1 MKGENILLRLA
12 RYLKHYRLQV
22 TIGPVFK
29 LLEAIFELIVP
40 LIMANIIDIGVK
52 NRDTGYIGQQGV
64 LLVILGITGLLSAL
78 ICQYSASFASQ
89 GVGTILRRDL
99 FHHINTLSHKEI
111 DKIGTPS
118 LITRMTS
125 DINQIQLAVAM
136 LIRLVIRAPFLVVG
150 AIIMASTVSIKLS
163 VIFFG
168 AAVLIGLTLY
178 LIMSK
183 SVPFFKVIQKRLDR
197 ISLLSRENLRGNR
210 VIRAFARQEEDEK
223 RFSHAAEE
231 LTNASISAGRI
242 SVLLSPLTCIITN
255 VAIALII
262 WFGGINVNIGGLSQ
276 GDIIA
281 LVNYMTQIM
290 LAMVVVAD
298 LVVIFT
304 RASASAA
311 RINEIFDTQT
321 TVKDDKKE
329 EKPKAENDYAIEF
342 RNVSFSYGEG
352 EALKD
357 ITFSLKK
364 GETMGIIGG
373 TGSGKSTLAN
383 LIPRFYDASEGE
395 VLVKGVDVKKY
406 GLEELRNM
414 IGVVAQK
421 TVLFKGTLRSNMQWG
436 KENASDEDI
445 EKALK
450 IAQSWD
456 FVSKLPGKLDFDV
469 SQGGK
474 NFSGGQRQRLTIAR
488 ALVKHP
494 DILILDDSFSAL
506 DFATDANLRKEL
518 REKTSDTTVVI
529 VSQRA
534 STIRNADKIIVLDE
548 GKCAGIGTHK
558 ELFDSCPE
566 YREICLSQ
574 LSEEEAV

>member
-1 MKGENILLRLA
+1 MLKLA
-12 RYLKHYRLQV
+12 RYLKYYKLQV

-52 NRDTGYIGQQGV
+52 NGDTNYIAKQGV
-64 LLVILGITGLLSAL
+64 LLVILGVTGLLSAL

-111 DKIGTPS
+111 DIIGTPS

-150 AIIMASTVSIKLS
+150 AMIMASTVSLKLS

-178 LIMSK
+178 IIMSK
-183 SVPFFKVIQKRLDR
+183 SVPFFKTIQKRLDR
-197 ISLLSRENLRGNR
+197 ISLISRENLRGNR
-210 VIRAFARQEEDEK
+210 VIRAFARQDEEEEK
-223 RFSHAAEE
+223 FSKAAQE
-231 LTNASISAGRI
+231 LTDASISAGRI

-255 VAIALII
+255 IAIALII
-262 WFGGINVNIGGLSQ
+262 WFGGMNVNIGELSQ

-304 RASASAA
+304 RASASAQ
-311 RINEIFDTQT
+311 RINEIFETKT
-321 TVKDDKKE
+321 SVTE
-329 EKPKAENDYAIEF
+329 EKAEKNPTAENDNAIEF

-352 EALKD
+352 EALKNV
-357 ITFSLKK
+357 TFSIKK
-364 GETMGIIGG
+364 GETLGIIGG
-373 TGSGKSTLAN
+373 TGSGKSTFVN
-383 LIPRFYDASEGE
+383 LIPRFYDATKGQ
-395 VLVKGVDVKKY
+395 VLVNGVDVKKY
-406 GLEELRNM
+406 EIETLREK

-421 TVLFKGTLRSNMQWG
+421 TVLFKGSLRKNMQWG
-436 KENASDEDI
+436 KEKAIDQEI
-445 EKALK
+445 IKALK

-456 FVSKLPGKLDFDV
+456 FVEKLPGKLDFDV
-469 SQGGK
+469 AQGGK

-488 ALVKHP
+488 ALVKQP

-518 REKTSDTTVVI
+518 KEQTRDMTVVI

-534 STIRNADKIIVLDE
+534 STIRNADKIVVLDE
-548 GKCAGIGTHK
+548 GECVGIGTHQ
-558 ELFDSCPE
+558 ELYKNCSE

-574 LSEEEAV
+574 LSAEEAV

>member
-1 MKGENILLRLA
+1 MLKLA
-12 RYLKHYRLQV
+12 RYLKYYKLQV

-52 NRDTGYIGQQGV
+52 NGDTNYIAKQGV
-64 LLVILGITGLLSAL
+64 LLVILGVTGLLSAL

-150 AIIMASTVSIKLS
+150 AMIMASTVSLKLS

-178 LIMSK
+178 IIMSK
-183 SVPFFKVIQKRLDR
+183 SVPFFKTIQKRLDR
-197 ISLLSRENLRGNR
+197 ISLISRENLRGNR
-210 VIRAFARQEEDEK
+210 VIRAFARQDEEEEK
-223 RFSHAAEE
+223 FSKAAQE
-231 LTNASISAGRI
+231 LTDASISAGRI

-255 VAIALII
+255 IAIALII
-262 WFGGINVNIGGLSQ
+262 WFGGMNVNIGELSQ

-304 RASASAA
+304 RASASAQ
-311 RINEIFDTQT
+311 RINEIFETKT
-321 TVKDDKKE
+321 SVTE
-329 EKPKAENDYAIEF
+329 EKAEKNPTAENDNAIEF

-352 EALKD
+352 EALKNV
-357 ITFSLKK
+357 TFSIKK
-364 GETMGIIGG
+364 GETLGIIGG
-373 TGSGKSTLAN
+373 TGSGKSTFVN
-383 LIPRFYDASEGE
+383 LIPRFYDATKGQ
-395 VLVKGVDVKKY
+395 VLVNGVDVKKY
-406 GLEELRNM
+406 EIETLREK

-421 TVLFKGTLRSNMQWG
+421 TVLFKGSLRKNMQWG
-436 KENASDEDI
+436 KEKAIDEEI
-445 EKALK
+445 IKALK

-456 FVSKLPGKLDFDV
+456 FVEKLPGKLDFDV
-469 SQGGK
+469 AQGGK

-488 ALVKHP
+488 ALVKQP

-518 REKTSDTTVVI
+518 KEQTRGMTVVI

-534 STIRNADKIIVLDE
+534 STIRNADKIVVLDE
-548 GKCAGIGTHK
+548 GECVGIGTHQ
-558 ELFDSCPE
+558 ELYKNCSE

-574 LSEEEAV
+574 LSAEEAV

>member
-1 MKGENILLRLA
+1 MLKLA
-12 RYLKHYRLQV
+12 RYLKYYKLQV

-29 LLEAIFELIVP
+29 LLEAVFELIVP

-52 NRDTGYIGQQGV
+52 NGDTNYIAKQGV
-64 LLVILGITGLLSAL
+64 LLVILGVTGLLSAL

-111 DKIGTPS
+111 DIIGTPS

-150 AIIMASTVSIKLS
+150 AMIMASTVSLKLS

-178 LIMSK
+178 IIMSK
-183 SVPFFKVIQKRLDR
+183 SVPFFKTIQKRLDR
-197 ISLLSRENLRGNR
+197 ISLISRENLRGNR
-210 VIRAFARQEEDEK
+210 VIRAFARQDEEEEK
-223 RFSHAAEE
+223 FSKAAQE
-231 LTNASISAGRI
+231 LTDASISAGRI

-255 VAIALII
+255 IAIALII
-262 WFGGINVNIGGLSQ
+262 WFGGMNVNIGELSQ

-311 RINEIFDTQT
+311 RINEIFETKT
-321 TVKDDKKE
+321 SVTE
-329 EKPKAENDYAIEF
+329 EKAEKNPAAENDNAIEF

-352 EALKD
+352 EALKNV
-357 ITFSLKK
+357 TFSIKK
-364 GETMGIIGG
+364 GETLGIIGG
-373 TGSGKSTLAN
+373 TGSGKSTFVN
-383 LIPRFYDASEGE
+383 LIPRFYDATKGQ
-395 VLVKGVDVKKY
+395 VLVNGVDVKKY
-406 GLEELRNM
+406 EIETLREK

-421 TVLFKGTLRSNMQWG
+421 TVLFKGSLRKNMQWG
-436 KENASDEDI
+436 KEKAIDEEI
-445 EKALK
+445 IKALK

-456 FVSKLPGKLDFDV
+456 FVEKLPGKLDFDV
-469 SQGGK
+469 AQGGK

-488 ALVKHP
+488 ALVKQP

-518 REKTSDTTVVI
+518 KEQTSGMTVVI

-534 STIRNADKIIVLDE
+534 STIRNADKIVVLDE
-548 GKCAGIGTHK
+548 GECVGIGTHQ
-558 ELFDSCPE
+558 ELYKNCSE

-574 LSEEEAV
+574 LSAEEAV

>member
-1 MKGENILLRLA
+1 MLKLA
-12 RYLKHYRLQV
+12 RYLKYYKLQV

-52 NRDTGYIGQQGV
+52 NGDTNYIAKQGV
-64 LLVILGITGLLSAL
+64 LLVILGVTGLLSAL

-111 DKIGTPS
+111 DIIGTPS

-150 AIIMASTVSIKLS
+150 AMIMASTVSLKLS

-178 LIMSK
+178 IIMSK
-183 SVPFFKVIQKRLDR
+183 SVPFFKTIQKRLDR
-197 ISLLSRENLRGNR
+197 ISLISRENLRGNR
-210 VIRAFARQEEDEK
+210 VIRAFARQDEEEEK
-223 RFSHAAEE
+223 FSKAAQE
-231 LTNASISAGRI
+231 LTDASISAGRI

-255 VAIALII
+255 IAIALII
-262 WFGGINVNIGGLSQ
+262 WFGGMNVNIGELSQ

-304 RASASAA
+304 RASASAQ
-311 RINEIFDTQT
+311 RINEIFETKT
-321 TVKDDKKE
+321 SVTE
-329 EKPKAENDYAIEF
+329 EKAEKNPTAENDNAIEF

-352 EALKD
+352 EALKNV
-357 ITFSLKK
+357 TFSIKK
-364 GETMGIIGG
+364 GETLGIIGG
-373 TGSGKSTLAN
+373 TGSGKSTFVN
-383 LIPRFYDASEGE
+383 LIPRFYDATKGQ
-395 VLVKGVDVKKY
+395 VLVNGVDVKKY
-406 GLEELRNM
+406 EIETLREK

-421 TVLFKGTLRSNMQWG
+421 TVLFKGSLRKNMQWG
-436 KENASDEDI
+436 KEKAIDQEI
-445 EKALK
+445 IKALK

-456 FVSKLPGKLDFDV
+456 FVEKLPGKLDFDV
-469 SQGGK
+469 AQGGK

-488 ALVKHP
+488 ALVKQP

-518 REKTSDTTVVI
+518 KEQTRGMTVVI

-534 STIRNADKIIVLDE
+534 STIRNADKIVVLDE
-548 GKCAGIGTHK
+548 GECVGIGTHQ
-558 ELFDSCPE
+558 ELYKNCSE

-574 LSEEEAV
+574 LSAEEAV

>member
-1 MKGENILLRLA
+1 M
-12 RYLKHYRLQV
+12 
-22 TIGPVFK
+22 FK
-29 LLEAIFELIVP
+29 LLEAVFELIVP

-52 NRDTGYIGQQGV
+52 NGDTNYIAKQGV
-64 LLVILGITGLLSAL
+64 LLVILGVTGLLSAL

-150 AIIMASTVSIKLS
+150 AMIMASTVSLKLS

-178 LIMSK
+178 IIMSK
-183 SVPFFKVIQKRLDR
+183 SVPFFKTIQKRLDR
-197 ISLLSRENLRGNR
+197 ISLISRENLRGNR
-210 VIRAFARQEEDEK
+210 VIRAFARQDEEEEK
-223 RFSHAAEE
+223 FSKAAQE
-231 LTNASISAGRI
+231 LTDASISAGRI

-255 VAIALII
+255 IAIALII
-262 WFGGINVNIGGLSQ
+262 WFGGMNVNIGELSQ

-304 RASASAA
+304 RASASAQ
-311 RINEIFDTQT
+311 RINEIFETKT
-321 TVKDDKKE
+321 SVTE
-329 EKPKAENDYAIEF
+329 EKAEKNPTAENDNAIEF

-352 EALKD
+352 EALKNV
-357 ITFSLKK
+357 TFSIKK
-364 GETMGIIGG
+364 GETLGIIGG
-373 TGSGKSTLAN
+373 TGSGKSTFVN
-383 LIPRFYDASEGE
+383 LIPRFYDTTKGQ
-395 VLVKGVDVKKY
+395 VLVNGVDVKKY
-406 GLEELRNM
+406 EIETLREK

-421 TVLFKGTLRSNMQWG
+421 TVLFKGSLRKNMQWG
-436 KENASDEDI
+436 KEKATDQEI
-445 EKALK
+445 IKALK

-456 FVSKLPGKLDFDV
+456 FVEKLPGKLDFDV
-469 SQGGK
+469 AQGGK

-488 ALVKHP
+488 ALVKQP

-518 REKTSDTTVVI
+518 KEQTRGMTVVI

-534 STIRNADKIIVLDE
+534 STIRNADKIVVLDE
-548 GKCAGIGTHK
+548 GECVGIGTHQ
-558 ELFDSCPE
+558 ELYKNCSE

-574 LSEEEAV
+574 LSAEEAV

>member
-1 MKGENILLRLA
+1 MLKLA
-12 RYLKHYRLQV
+12 RYLKYYKLQV

-52 NRDTGYIGQQGV
+52 NGDTNYIAKQGV
-64 LLVILGITGLLSAL
+64 LLVILGVTGLLSAL

-99 FHHINTLSHKEI
+99 FHHINTLSHNEI

-150 AIIMASTVSIKLS
+150 AMIMASTVSLKLS

-178 LIMSK
+178 IIMSK
-183 SVPFFKVIQKRLDR
+183 SVPFFKTIQKRLDR
-197 ISLLSRENLRGNR
+197 ISLISRENLRGNR
-210 VIRAFARQEEDEK
+210 VIRAFARQDEEEEK
-223 RFSHAAEE
+223 FSKAAQE
-231 LTNASISAGRI
+231 LTDASISAGRI

-255 VAIALII
+255 IAIALII
-262 WFGGINVNIGGLSQ
+262 WFGGMNVNIGELSQ

-304 RASASAA
+304 RASASAQ
-311 RINEIFDTQT
+311 RINEIFETKT
-321 TVKDDKKE
+321 SVTE
-329 EKPKAENDYAIEF
+329 EKAEKNPTAENDNAIEF

-352 EALKD
+352 EALKNV
-357 ITFSLKK
+357 TFSIKK
-364 GETMGIIGG
+364 GETLGIIGG
-373 TGSGKSTLAN
+373 TGSGKSTFVN
-383 LIPRFYDASEGE
+383 LIPRFYDATKGQ
-395 VLVKGVDVKKY
+395 VLVNGIDVKKY
-406 GLEELRNM
+406 EIETLREK

-421 TVLFKGTLRSNMQWG
+421 TVLFKGSLRKNMQWG
-436 KENASDEDI
+436 KEKATDEEI
-445 EKALK
+445 IKALK

-469 SQGGK
+469 AQEGK

-488 ALVKHP
+488 ALVKQP

-518 REKTSDTTVVI
+518 KEQTRGMTVVI

-534 STIRNADKIIVLDE
+534 STIRNADKIVVLDE
-548 GKCAGIGTHK
+548 GECVGIGTHQ
-558 ELFDSCPE
+558 ELYKNCSE

-574 LSEEEAV
+574 LSAEEAV

>member
-1 MKGENILLRLA
+1 MLKLA
-12 RYLKHYRLQV
+12 RYLKYYKLQV

-29 LLEAIFELIVP
+29 LLEAVFELIVP

-52 NRDTGYIGQQGV
+52 NGDTNYIAKQGV
-64 LLVILGITGLLSAL
+64 LLVILGVTGLLSAL

-111 DKIGTPS
+111 DIIGTPS

-150 AIIMASTVSIKLS
+150 AMIMASTVSLKLS

-178 LIMSK
+178 IIMSK
-183 SVPFFKVIQKRLDR
+183 SVPFFKTIQKRLDR
-197 ISLLSRENLRGNR
+197 ISLISRENLRGNR
-210 VIRAFARQEEDEK
+210 VIRAFARQDEEEEK
-223 RFSHAAEE
+223 FSKAAQE
-231 LTNASISAGRI
+231 LTDASISAGRI

-255 VAIALII
+255 IAIALII
-262 WFGGINVNIGGLSQ
+262 WFGGMNVNIGELSQ

-304 RASASAA
+304 RASASAQ
-311 RINEIFDTQT
+311 RINEIFETKT
-321 TVKDDKKE
+321 SVTE
-329 EKPKAENDYAIEF
+329 EKAEKNPTAENDNAIEF

-352 EALKD
+352 EALKNV
-357 ITFSLKK
+357 TFSIKK
-364 GETMGIIGG
+364 GETLGIIGG
-373 TGSGKSTLAN
+373 TGSGKSTFVN
-383 LIPRFYDASEGE
+383 LIPRFYDATKGQ
-395 VLVKGVDVKKY
+395 VLVNGVDVKKY
-406 GLEELRNM
+406 EIETLREK

-421 TVLFKGTLRSNMQWG
+421 TVLFKGSLRKNMQWG
-436 KENASDEDI
+436 KEKAIDEEI
-445 EKALK
+445 IKALK

-456 FVSKLPGKLDFDV
+456 FVEKLPGKLDFDV
-469 SQGGK
+469 AQGGK

-488 ALVKHP
+488 ALVKKP

-518 REKTSDTTVVI
+518 KEQTKGMTVVI

-534 STIRNADKIIVLDE
+534 STIRNADKIVVLDE
-548 GKCAGIGTHK
+548 GECVGIGTHQ
-558 ELFDSCPE
+558 ELYKNCSE

-574 LSEEEAV
+574 LSAEEAV

>member
-1 MKGENILLRLA
+1 MLKLA
-12 RYLKHYRLQV
+12 RYLKYYKLQV

-52 NRDTGYIGQQGV
+52 NGDTNYIAKQGV
-64 LLVILGITGLLSAL
+64 LLVILGVTGLLSAL

-150 AIIMASTVSIKLS
+150 AMIMASTVSLKLS

-178 LIMSK
+178 IIMSK
-183 SVPFFKVIQKRLDR
+183 SVPFFKTIQKRLDR
-197 ISLLSRENLRGNR
+197 ISLISRENLRGNR
-210 VIRAFARQEEDEK
+210 VIRAFARQDEEEEK
-223 RFSHAAEE
+223 FSKAAQE
-231 LTNASISAGRI
+231 LTDASISAGRI

-255 VAIALII
+255 IAIALII
-262 WFGGINVNIGGLSQ
+262 WFGGMNVNIGELSQ

-304 RASASAA
+304 RASASAQ
-311 RINEIFDTQT
+311 RINEIFETKT
-321 TVKDDKKE
+321 SVTE
-329 EKPKAENDYAIEF
+329 EKAEKNPTAENDNAMEF

-352 EALKD
+352 EALKNV
-357 ITFSLKK
+357 TFSIKK
-364 GETMGIIGG
+364 GETLGIIGG
-373 TGSGKSTLAN
+373 TGSGKSTFVN
-383 LIPRFYDASEGE
+383 LIPRFYDATKGQ
-395 VLVKGVDVKKY
+395 VLVNGIDVKKY
-406 GLEELRNM
+406 EIETLREK

-421 TVLFKGTLRSNMQWG
+421 TVLFKGSLRKNMQWG
-436 KENASDEDI
+436 KEKATDEEI
-445 EKALK
+445 IKALK
-450 IAQSWD
+450 IAQSRD

-469 SQGGK
+469 AQGGK

-488 ALVKHP
+488 ALVKQP

-518 REKTSDTTVVI
+518 KEQTRGMTVVI

-534 STIRNADKIIVLDE
+534 STIRNADKIVVLDE
-548 GKCAGIGTHK
+548 GECVGIGTHQ
-558 ELFDSCPE
+558 ELYKNCSE

-574 LSEEEAV
+574 LSAEEAV

>member
-1 MKGENILLRLA
+1 MLKLA
-12 RYLKHYRLQV
+12 RYLKYYKLQV

-29 LLEAIFELIVP
+29 LLEAVFELIVP

-52 NRDTGYIGQQGV
+52 NGNTGYIASQGV
-64 LLVILGITGLLSAL
+64 ILVVLGVTGLLSAL
-78 ICQYSASFASQ
+78 VCQYSASFASQ

-99 FHHINTLSHKEI
+99 FRHINTLSHKEI

-125 DINQIQLAVAM
+125 DINQVQLAVAM

-150 AIIMASTVSIKLS
+150 AMIMASTVSLKLS
-163 VIFFG
+163 VIFFA
-168 AAVLIGLTLY
+168 AAVLIALTLY
-178 LIMSK
+178 LIMSR

-197 ISLLSRENLRGNR
+197 ISLISRENLRGNR
-210 VIRAFARQEEDEK
+210 VIRAFARQDQEEEK
-223 RFSHAAEE
+223 FSDAASE
-231 LTNASISAGRI
+231 LTNASISAGKI
-242 SVLLSPLTCIITN
+242 SALLSPLTCIITN
-255 VAIALII
+255 IAIALII
-262 WFGGINVNIGGLSQ
+262 WFGGINVSAGELSQ

-298 LVVIFT
+298 LVIIFT

-311 RINEIFDTQT
+311 RINEIFETET
-321 TVKDDKKE
+321 SVKEDLSEDAP
-329 EKPKAENDYAIEF
+329 KPENSLAVEF

-352 EALKD
+352 KA
-357 ITFSLKK
+357 INQVSFSLKK

-373 TGSGKSTLAN
+373 TGSGKSTLIN
-383 LIPRFYDASEGE
+383 LIPRFYDASEGQ
-395 VLVKGVDVKKY
+395 VLVNGVPVQKY
-406 GLEELRNM
+406 KLDKLREH
-414 IGVVAQK
+414 IGFVAQK
-421 TVLFKGTLRSNMQWG
+421 TVLFKGSLRSNMQWG
-436 KENASDEDI
+436 KEDAGDEEI
-445 EKALK
+445 FESIK
-450 IAQSWD
+450 IAQAYD
-456 FVSKLPGKLDFDV
+456 FVEKLPGKLDYDV
-469 SQGGK
+469 AQGGK

-488 ALVKHP
+488 ALVKKP

-518 REKTSDTTVVI
+518 KEKTKGTTVII

-534 STIRNADKIIVLDE
+534 STIRYADKILVLDE
-548 GKCAGIGTHK
+548 GNCAGVGTHSQ
-558 ELFDSCPE
+558 LYDSCPQ

-574 LSEEEAV
+574 LSQEEAVS

>member
-1 MKGENILLRLA
+1 MLKLA
-12 RYLKHYRLQV
+12 RYLKYYKLQV

-52 NRDTGYIGQQGV
+52 NGDTNYIAKQGV
-64 LLVILGITGLLSAL
+64 LLVILGVTGLLSAL

-150 AIIMASTVSIKLS
+150 AMIMASTVSLKLS

-178 LIMSK
+178 IIMSK
-183 SVPFFKVIQKRLDR
+183 SVPSFKTIQKRLDR
-197 ISLLSRENLRGNR
+197 ISLISRENLRGNR
-210 VIRAFARQEEDEK
+210 VIRAFARQDEEEEK
-223 RFSHAAEE
+223 FSKVAQE
-231 LTNASISAGRI
+231 LTDASISAGRI

-255 VAIALII
+255 IAIALII
-262 WFGGINVNIGGLSQ
+262 WFGGMNVNIGELSQ

-304 RASASAA
+304 RASASAQ
-311 RINEIFDTQT
+311 RINEIFETKT
-321 TVKDDKKE
+321 SVTE
-329 EKPKAENDYAIEF
+329 EKAEKNPTAENDNAIEF

-352 EALKD
+352 EALKNV
-357 ITFSLKK
+357 TFSIKK
-364 GETMGIIGG
+364 GETLGIIGG
-373 TGSGKSTLAN
+373 TGSGKSTFVN
-383 LIPRFYDASEGE
+383 LIPRFYDATKGQ
-395 VLVKGVDVKKY
+395 VLVNGIDVKKY
-406 GLEELRNM
+406 EIETLREK

-421 TVLFKGTLRSNMQWG
+421 TVLFKGSLRKNMQWG
-436 KENASDEDI
+436 KEKATDEEI
-445 EKALK
+445 IKALK

-469 SQGGK
+469 AQGGK

-488 ALVKHP
+488 ALVKQP

-518 REKTSDTTVVI
+518 KEQTRGMTVVI

-534 STIRNADKIIVLDE
+534 STIRNADKIVVLDE
-548 GKCAGIGTHK
+548 GECVGIGTHQ
-558 ELFDSCPE
+558 ELYKNCSE

-574 LSEEEAV
+574 LSAEEAV

>member
-1 MKGENILLRLA
+1 MLKLA
-12 RYLKHYRLQV
+12 RYLKYYKLQV

-29 LLEAIFELIVP
+29 LLEAVFELIVP

-52 NRDTGYIGQQGV
+52 NGDTNYIAKQGV
-64 LLVILGITGLLSAL
+64 LLVILGVTGLLSAL

-111 DKIGTPS
+111 EKIGTPS

-150 AIIMASTVSIKLS
+150 AMIMASTVSLKLS

-178 LIMSK
+178 IIMSK
-183 SVPFFKVIQKRLDR
+183 SVPFFKTIQKRLDR
-197 ISLLSRENLRGNR
+197 ISLISRENLRGNR
-210 VIRAFARQEEDEK
+210 VIRAFARQDEEEEK
-223 RFSHAAEE
+223 FSKAAQE
-231 LTNASISAGRI
+231 LTDASISAGRI

-255 VAIALII
+255 IAIALII
-262 WFGGINVNIGGLSQ
+262 WFGGMNVNIGELSQ

-304 RASASAA
+304 RASASAQ
-311 RINEIFDTQT
+311 RINEIFETKT
-321 TVKDDKKE
+321 SVTE
-329 EKPKAENDYAIEF
+329 EKAEKNPTAENDNAMEF

-352 EALKD
+352 EALKNV
-357 ITFSLKK
+357 TFSIKK
-364 GETMGIIGG
+364 GETLGIIGG
-373 TGSGKSTLAN
+373 TGSGKSTFVN
-383 LIPRFYDASEGE
+383 LIPRFYDATKGQ
-395 VLVKGVDVKKY
+395 VLVNGIDVKKY
-406 GLEELRNM
+406 GIETLREK

-421 TVLFKGTLRSNMQWG
+421 TVLFKGSLRKNMQWG
-436 KENASDEDI
+436 KEKATDEEI
-445 EKALK
+445 IKALK

-456 FVSKLPGKLDFDV
+456 FVEKLPGKLDFDV
-469 SQGGK
+469 AQGGK

-488 ALVKHP
+488 ALVKQP

-518 REKTSDTTVVI
+518 KEQTRGMTVVI

-534 STIRNADKIIVLDE
+534 STIRNADKIVVLDE
-548 GKCAGIGTHK
+548 GECVGIGTHQ
-558 ELFDSCPE
+558 ELYKNCSE

-574 LSEEEAV
+574 LSAEEAV

>member
-1 MKGENILLRLA
+1 MLKLA
-12 RYLKHYRLQV
+12 RYLKYYKLQV

-52 NRDTGYIGQQGV
+52 NGDTNYIAKQGV
-64 LLVILGITGLLSAL
+64 LLVILGVTGLLSAL

-150 AIIMASTVSIKLS
+150 AMIMASTVSLKLS

-168 AAVLIGLTLY
+168 AAVIIGLTLY
-178 LIMSK
+178 IIMSK
-183 SVPFFKVIQKRLDR
+183 SVPFFKTIQKRLDR
-197 ISLLSRENLRGNR
+197 ISLISRENLRGNR
-210 VIRAFARQEEDEK
+210 VIRAFARQDEEEEK
-223 RFSHAAEE
+223 FSKAAQE
-231 LTNASISAGRI
+231 LTDASISAGRI

-255 VAIALII
+255 TAIALII
-262 WFGGINVNIGGLSQ
+262 WFGGMNVNIGELSQ

-290 LAMVVVAD
+290 LATVVVAD

-304 RASASAA
+304 RASASAQ
-311 RINEIFDTQT
+311 RINEIFETKT
-321 TVKDDKKE
+321 SVTE
-329 EKPKAENDYAIEF
+329 EKAEKNPTAENDNAIEF

-352 EALKD
+352 EALKNV
-357 ITFSLKK
+357 TFSIKK
-364 GETMGIIGG
+364 GETLGIIGG
-373 TGSGKSTLAN
+373 TGSGKSTFVN
-383 LIPRFYDASEGE
+383 LIPRFYDATKGQ
-395 VLVKGVDVKKY
+395 VLVNGIDVKKY
-406 GLEELRNM
+406 EIETLREK

-421 TVLFKGTLRSNMQWG
+421 TVLFKGSLRKNMHWG
-436 KENASDEDI
+436 KEKATDEEI
-445 EKALK
+445 IKALK
-450 IAQSWD
+450 IARSWD
-456 FVSKLPGKLDFDV
+456 FVEKLPGKLDFDV
-469 SQGGK
+469 AQGGK

-488 ALVKHP
+488 ALVKQP

-518 REKTSDTTVVI
+518 KEQTRGMTVVI

-534 STIRNADKIIVLDE
+534 STIRNADKIVVLDE
-548 GKCAGIGTHK
+548 GECVGIGTHQ
-558 ELFDSCPE
+558 ELYKNCSE

-574 LSEEEAV
+574 LSAEEAV

>member
-1 MKGENILLRLA
+1 MLKLA
-12 RYLKHYRLQV
+12 RYLKYYKLQV

-29 LLEAIFELIVP
+29 LLEAVFELIVP

-52 NRDTGYIGQQGV
+52 NGDTNYIAKQGV
-64 LLVILGITGLLSAL
+64 LLVILGVTGLLSAL

-150 AIIMASTVSIKLS
+150 AMIMASTVSLKLS

-178 LIMSK
+178 IIMSK
-183 SVPFFKVIQKRLDR
+183 SVPFFKTIQKRLDR
-197 ISLLSRENLRGNR
+197 ISLISRENLRGNR
-210 VIRAFARQEEDEK
+210 VIRAFARQDEEEEK
-223 RFSHAAEE
+223 FSKAAQE
-231 LTNASISAGRI
+231 LTDASISAGRI

-255 VAIALII
+255 IAIALII
-262 WFGGINVNIGGLSQ
+262 WFGGMNVNIGELSQ

-304 RASASAA
+304 RASASAQ
-311 RINEIFDTQT
+311 RINEIFETKT
-321 TVKDDKKE
+321 SVTE
-329 EKPKAENDYAIEF
+329 EKAEKNPTAENDNAIEF

-352 EALKD
+352 EALKNV
-357 ITFSLKK
+357 TFSIKK
-364 GETMGIIGG
+364 GETLGIIGG
-373 TGSGKSTLAN
+373 TGSGKSTFVN
-383 LIPRFYDASEGE
+383 LIPRFYDATKGQ
-395 VLVKGVDVKKY
+395 VLVNGIDVKKY
-406 GLEELRNM
+406 EIETLREK

-421 TVLFKGTLRSNMQWG
+421 TVLFKGSLRKNMQWG
-436 KENASDEDI
+436 KEKATDQEI
-445 EKALK
+445 IKALK

-456 FVSKLPGKLDFDV
+456 FVEKLPGKLDFDV
-469 SQGGK
+469 AQGGK

-488 ALVKHP
+488 ALVKQP

-518 REKTSDTTVVI
+518 KEQTRGMTVVI

-534 STIRNADKIIVLDE
+534 STIRNADKIVVLDE
-548 GKCAGIGTHK
+548 GECVGIGTHQ
-558 ELFDSCPE
+558 ELYKNCSE

-574 LSEEEAV
+574 LSAEEAV

>member
-1 MKGENILLRLA
+1 MLKLA
-12 RYLKHYRLQV
+12 RYLKYYKLQV

-52 NRDTGYIGQQGV
+52 NGDTNYIAKQGV
-64 LLVILGITGLLSAL
+64 LLVILGVTGLLSAL

-111 DKIGTPS
+111 DIIGTPS

-150 AIIMASTVSIKLS
+150 AMIMASTVSLKLS

-178 LIMSK
+178 IIMSK
-183 SVPFFKVIQKRLDR
+183 SVPFFKTIQKRLDR
-197 ISLLSRENLRGNR
+197 ISLISRENLRGNR
-210 VIRAFARQEEDEK
+210 VIRAFARQDEEEEK
-223 RFSHAAEE
+223 FSKAAQE
-231 LTNASISAGRI
+231 LTDASISAGRI

-255 VAIALII
+255 IAIALII
-262 WFGGINVNIGGLSQ
+262 WFGGMNVNIGELSQ

-304 RASASAA
+304 RASASAQ
-311 RINEIFDTQT
+311 RINEIFETKT
-321 TVKDDKKE
+321 SVTE
-329 EKPKAENDYAIEF
+329 EKAEKNPTAENDNAIEF

-352 EALKD
+352 EALKNV
-357 ITFSLKK
+357 TFSIKK
-364 GETMGIIGG
+364 GETLGIIGG
-373 TGSGKSTLAN
+373 TGSGKSTFVN
-383 LIPRFYDASEGE
+383 LIPRFYDATKGQ
-395 VLVKGVDVKKY
+395 VLVNGVDVKKY
-406 GLEELRNM
+406 EIETLRER

-421 TVLFKGTLRSNMQWG
+421 TVLFKGSLRKNMQWG
-436 KENASDEDI
+436 KEKAIDEEI
-445 EKALK
+445 IKALK

-456 FVSKLPGKLDFDV
+456 FVEKLPGKLDFDV
-469 SQGGK
+469 AQGGK

-488 ALVKHP
+488 ALVKQP

-518 REKTSDTTVVI
+518 KEQTRGMTVVI

-534 STIRNADKIIVLDE
+534 STIRNADKIVVFDE
-548 GKCAGIGTHK
+548 GECVGIGTHQ
-558 ELFDSCPE
+558 ELYKNCSE

-574 LSEEEAV
+574 LSAEEAV

>member
-1 MKGENILLRLA
+1 MLKLA
-12 RYLKHYRLQV
+12 RYLKYYKLQV

-29 LLEAIFELIVP
+29 LLEAVFELIVP
-40 LIMANIIDIGVK
+40 LIMANIIDIGVR
-52 NRDTGYIGQQGV
+52 NGDTNYIAKQGV
-64 LLVILGITGLLSAL
+64 LLVILGVTGLLSAL

-150 AIIMASTVSIKLS
+150 AMIMASTVSLKLS
-163 VIFFG
+163 VIFSG

-178 LIMSK
+178 IIMSK
-183 SVPFFKVIQKRLDR
+183 SVPFFKTIQKRLDR
-197 ISLLSRENLRGNR
+197 ISLISRENLRGNR
-210 VIRAFARQEEDEK
+210 VIRAFARQDEEEEK
-223 RFSHAAEE
+223 FSKAAQE
-231 LTNASISAGRI
+231 LTDASISAGRI

-255 VAIALII
+255 IAIALII
-262 WFGGINVNIGGLSQ
+262 RFGGMNVNIGELSQ

-304 RASASAA
+304 RASASAQ
-311 RINEIFDTQT
+311 RINEIFETKT
-321 TVKDDKKE
+321 SVTE
-329 EKPKAENDYAIEF
+329 EKAEKNPTAENDNAIEF

-352 EALKD
+352 EALKNV
-357 ITFSLKK
+357 TFSIKK
-364 GETMGIIGG
+364 GEALGIIGG
-373 TGSGKSTLAN
+373 TGSGKSTFVN
-383 LIPRFYDASEGE
+383 LIPRFYDATKGQ
-395 VLVKGVDVKKY
+395 VLVNGIDVKKY
-406 GLEELRNM
+406 GIETLREK

-421 TVLFKGTLRSNMQWG
+421 TVLFKGSLRKNMQWG
-436 KENASDEDI
+436 KEKATDEEI
-445 EKALK
+445 IKALK

-456 FVSKLPGKLDFDV
+456 FVEKLPGKLDFDV
-469 SQGGK
+469 AQGGK
-474 NFSGGQRQRLTIAR
+474 NLSGGQRQRLTIAR
-488 ALVKHP
+488 ALVKQP

-518 REKTSDTTVVI
+518 KEQTRGMTVVI

-534 STIRNADKIIVLDE
+534 STIRNADKIVVLDE
-548 GKCAGIGTHK
+548 GECVGIGTHQ
-558 ELFDSCPE
+558 ELYKNCSE

-574 LSEEEAV
+574 LSAEEAV

>member
-1 MKGENILLRLA
+1 MLKLA
-12 RYLKHYRLQV
+12 RYLKYYKLQV

-29 LLEAIFELIVP
+29 LLEAVFELIVP

-52 NRDTGYIGQQGV
+52 NGDTNYIAKQGV
-64 LLVILGITGLLSAL
+64 LLVILGVTGLLSAL

-150 AIIMASTVSIKLS
+150 AMIMASTVSLKLS

-178 LIMSK
+178 IIMSK
-183 SVPFFKVIQKRLDR
+183 SVPFFKTIQKRLDR
-197 ISLLSRENLRGNR
+197 ISLISRENLRGNR
-210 VIRAFARQEEDEK
+210 VIRAFARQDEEEE
-223 RFSHAAEE
+223 RFSKAAQE
-231 LTNASISAGRI
+231 LTDASISAGRI

-255 VAIALII
+255 IAIALII
-262 WFGGINVNIGGLSQ
+262 WFGGMNVNIGELSQ

-304 RASASAA
+304 RASASAQ
-311 RINEIFDTQT
+311 RINEIFETKT
-321 TVKDDKKE
+321 SVTE
-329 EKPKAENDYAIEF
+329 EKAEKNPTAENDNAIEF

-352 EALKD
+352 EALKNV
-357 ITFSLKK
+357 TFSIKK
-364 GETMGIIGG
+364 GETLGIIGG
-373 TGSGKSTLAN
+373 TGSGKSTFVN
-383 LIPRFYDASEGE
+383 LIPRFYDATKGQ
-395 VLVKGVDVKKY
+395 VLVNGIDVKKY
-406 GLEELRNM
+406 GIETLREK

-421 TVLFKGTLRSNMQWG
+421 TVLFKGSLRKNMQWG
-436 KENASDEDI
+436 KEKATDEEI
-445 EKALK
+445 IKALK

-456 FVSKLPGKLDFDV
+456 FVEKLPGKLDFDV
-469 SQGGK
+469 AQGGK

-488 ALVKHP
+488 ALVKQP

-518 REKTSDTTVVI
+518 KEQTRGMTVVI

-534 STIRNADKIIVLDE
+534 STIRNADKIVVLDE
-548 GKCAGIGTHK
+548 GECVGIGTHQ
-558 ELFDSCPE
+558 ELYKNCSE

-574 LSEEEAV
+574 LSAEEAV

>member
-1 MKGENILLRLA
+1 MLKLA
-12 RYLKHYRLQV
+12 RYLKYYKLQV

-29 LLEAIFELIVP
+29 LLEAVFELIVP

-52 NRDTGYIGQQGV
+52 NGDTNYIAKQRV
-64 LLVILGITGLLSAL
+64 LLVILGVTGLLSAL

-111 DKIGTPS
+111 DIIGTPS

-150 AIIMASTVSIKLS
+150 AMIMASTVSLKLS

-178 LIMSK
+178 IIMSK
-183 SVPFFKVIQKRLDR
+183 SVPFFKTIQKRLDR
-197 ISLLSRENLRGNR
+197 ISLISRENLRGNR
-210 VIRAFARQEEDEK
+210 VIRAFARQDEEEEK
-223 RFSHAAEE
+223 FSKAAQE
-231 LTNASISAGRI
+231 LTDASISAGRI

-255 VAIALII
+255 IAIALII
-262 WFGGINVNIGGLSQ
+262 WFGGMNVNIGDLSQ

-304 RASASAA
+304 RASASAQ
-311 RINEIFDTQT
+311 RINEIFETKT
-321 TVKDDKKE
+321 SVTE
-329 EKPKAENDYAIEF
+329 EKAEKNPTAENDNAIEF

-352 EALKD
+352 EALKNV
-357 ITFSLKK
+357 TFSIKK
-364 GETMGIIGG
+364 GETLGIIGG
-373 TGSGKSTLAN
+373 TGSGKSTFVN
-383 LIPRFYDASEGE
+383 LIPRFYDATKGQ
-395 VLVKGVDVKKY
+395 VLVNGVDVKKY
-406 GLEELRNM
+406 EIETLREK

-421 TVLFKGTLRSNMQWG
+421 TVLFKGSLRKNMQWG
-436 KENASDEDI
+436 KEKAIDEEI
-445 EKALK
+445 IKALK

-456 FVSKLPGKLDFDV
+456 FVEKLPGKLDFDV
-469 SQGGK
+469 AQGGK

-488 ALVKHP
+488 ALVKQP

-518 REKTSDTTVVI
+518 KEQTRGMTVVI

-534 STIRNADKIIVLDE
+534 STIRNADKIVVLDE
-548 GKCAGIGTHK
+548 GECVGIGTHQ
-558 ELFDSCPE
+558 ELYKNCSE

-574 LSEEEAV
+574 LSAEEAV

>member
-1 MKGENILLRLA
+1 MLKLA
-12 RYLKHYRLQV
+12 RYLKYYKLQV

-29 LLEAIFELIVP
+29 LLEAVFELIVP

-52 NRDTGYIGQQGV
+52 NGDTNYIAKQGV
-64 LLVILGITGLLSAL
+64 LLVILGVTGLLSAL

-99 FHHINTLSHKEI
+99 FHHINTLSHNEI

-150 AIIMASTVSIKLS
+150 AMIMASTVSLKLS

-178 LIMSK
+178 IIMSK
-183 SVPFFKVIQKRLDR
+183 SVPFFKTIQKRLDR
-197 ISLLSRENLRGNR
+197 ISLISRENLRGNR
-210 VIRAFARQEEDEK
+210 VIRAFARQDEEEEK
-223 RFSHAAEE
+223 FSKAAQE
-231 LTNASISAGRI
+231 LTDASISAGRI

-255 VAIALII
+255 IAIALII
-262 WFGGINVNIGGLSQ
+262 WFGGMNVNIGELSQ

-304 RASASAA
+304 RASASAQ
-311 RINEIFDTQT
+311 RINEIFETKT
-321 TVKDDKKE
+321 SVTE
-329 EKPKAENDYAIEF
+329 EKAEKNPTAENDNAIEF

-352 EALKD
+352 EALKNV
-357 ITFSLKK
+357 TFSIKK
-364 GETMGIIGG
+364 GETLGIIGG
-373 TGSGKSTLAN
+373 TGSGKSTFVN
-383 LIPRFYDASEGE
+383 LIPRFYDATKGQ
-395 VLVKGVDVKKY
+395 VLVNGIDVKKY
-406 GLEELRNM
+406 EIETLREK

-421 TVLFKGTLRSNMQWG
+421 TVLFKGSLRKNMQWG
-436 KENASDEDI
+436 KEKATDEEI
-445 EKALK
+445 IKALK

-469 SQGGK
+469 AQEGK

-488 ALVKHP
+488 ALVKQP

-518 REKTSDTTVVI
+518 KEQTRGMTVVI

-534 STIRNADKIIVLDE
+534 STIRNADKIVVLDE
-548 GKCAGIGTHK
+548 GECVGIGTHQ
-558 ELFDSCPE
+558 ELYKNCSE

-574 LSEEEAV
+574 LSAEEAV

>member
-1 MKGENILLRLA
+1 MLKLA
-12 RYLKHYRLQV
+12 RYLKYYKLQV

-29 LLEAIFELIVP
+29 LLEAVFELIVP

-52 NRDTGYIGQQGV
+52 NGDTNYIAKQGV
-64 LLVILGITGLLSAL
+64 LLVILGVTGLLSAL

-150 AIIMASTVSIKLS
+150 AMIMASTVSLKLS
-163 VIFFG
+163 GIFFG

-178 LIMSK
+178 IIMSK
-183 SVPFFKVIQKRLDR
+183 SVPFFKTIQKRLDR
-197 ISLLSRENLRGNR
+197 ISLISRENLRGNR
-210 VIRAFARQEEDEK
+210 VIRAFARQDEEEE
-223 RFSHAAEE
+223 RFSKAAQE
-231 LTNASISAGRI
+231 LTDASISAGRI

-255 VAIALII
+255 IAIALII
-262 WFGGINVNIGGLSQ
+262 WFGGMNVNIGELSQ

-304 RASASAA
+304 RASASAQ
-311 RINEIFDTQT
+311 RINEIFETKT
-321 TVKDDKKE
+321 SVTE
-329 EKPKAENDYAIEF
+329 EKAEKNPTAENDNAIEF

-352 EALKD
+352 EALKNV
-357 ITFSLKK
+357 TFSIKK
-364 GETMGIIGG
+364 GETLGIIGG
-373 TGSGKSTLAN
+373 TGSGKSTFVN
-383 LIPRFYDASEGE
+383 LIPRFYDATKGQ
-395 VLVKGVDVKKY
+395 VLVNGIDVKKY
-406 GLEELRNM
+406 GIETLREK

-421 TVLFKGTLRSNMQWG
+421 TVLFKGSLRKNMQWG
-436 KENASDEDI
+436 KENATDEEI
-445 EKALK
+445 IKALK

-469 SQGGK
+469 AQGGK

-488 ALVKHP
+488 ALVKQP

-518 REKTSDTTVVI
+518 KEQTRGMTVVI

-534 STIRNADKIIVLDE
+534 STIRNADKIVVLDE
-548 GKCAGIGTHK
+548 GECVGIGTHQ
-558 ELFDSCPE
+558 ELYKNCSE

-574 LSEEEAV
+574 LSAEEAV

>member
-1 MKGENILLRLA
+1 MLKLA
-12 RYLKHYRLQV
+12 RYLKYYKLQV

-29 LLEAIFELIVP
+29 LLEAVFELIVP

-52 NRDTGYIGQQGV
+52 NGDTNYIAKQGV
-64 LLVILGITGLLSAL
+64 LLVILGVTGLLSAL

-99 FHHINTLSHKEI
+99 FHHINTLSHNEI

-150 AIIMASTVSIKLS
+150 AMIMASTVSLKLS

-178 LIMSK
+178 IIMSK
-183 SVPFFKVIQKRLDR
+183 SVPFFKTIQKRLDR
-197 ISLLSRENLRGNR
+197 ISLISRENLRGNR
-210 VIRAFARQEEDEK
+210 VIRAFARQDEEEEK
-223 RFSHAAEE
+223 FSKAAQE
-231 LTNASISAGRI
+231 LTDASISAGRI

-255 VAIALII
+255 IAIALII
-262 WFGGINVNIGGLSQ
+262 WFGGMNVNIGELSQ

-304 RASASAA
+304 RASASAQ
-311 RINEIFDTQT
+311 RINEIFETKT
-321 TVKDDKKE
+321 SVTE
-329 EKPKAENDYAIEF
+329 EKAEKNPTAENDNAIEF

-352 EALKD
+352 EALKNV
-357 ITFSLKK
+357 TFSIKK
-364 GETMGIIGG
+364 GETLGIIGG
-373 TGSGKSTLAN
+373 TGSGKSTFVN
-383 LIPRFYDASEGE
+383 LIPRFYDTTKGQ
-395 VLVKGVDVKKY
+395 VLVNGVDVKKY
-406 GLEELRNM
+406 EIETLREK

-421 TVLFKGTLRSNMQWG
+421 TVLFKGSLRKNMQWG
-436 KENASDEDI
+436 KEKATDQEI
-445 EKALK
+445 IKALK

-456 FVSKLPGKLDFDV
+456 FVEKLPGKLDFDV
-469 SQGGK
+469 AQGGK

-488 ALVKHP
+488 ALVKQP

-518 REKTSDTTVVI
+518 KEQTRDMTVVI

-534 STIRNADKIIVLDE
+534 STIRNADKIVVLDE
-548 GKCAGIGTHK
+548 GECVGIGTHQ
-558 ELFDSCPE
+558 ELYKNCSE

-574 LSEEEAV
+574 LSAEEAV

>member
-1 MKGENILLRLA
+1 MLKLA
-12 RYLKHYRLQV
+12 RYLKYYKLQV

-52 NRDTGYIGQQGV
+52 NGDTNYIAKQGV
-64 LLVILGITGLLSAL
+64 LLVILGVTGLLSAL

-150 AIIMASTVSIKLS
+150 AMIMASTVSLKLS

-178 LIMSK
+178 IIMGK
-183 SVPFFKVIQKRLDR
+183 SVPFFKTIQKRLDR
-197 ISLLSRENLRGNR
+197 ISLISRENLRGNR
-210 VIRAFARQEEDEK
+210 VIRAFARQDEEEEK
-223 RFSHAAEE
+223 FSKAAQE
-231 LTNASISAGRI
+231 LTDASISAGRI

-255 VAIALII
+255 IAIALII
-262 WFGGINVNIGGLSQ
+262 WFGGMNVNIGELSQ

-304 RASASAA
+304 RASASAQ
-311 RINEIFDTQT
+311 RINEIFETKT
-321 TVKDDKKE
+321 SVTE
-329 EKPKAENDYAIEF
+329 EKAEKNPTAENDNAIEF

-352 EALKD
+352 EALKNV
-357 ITFSLKK
+357 TFSIKK
-364 GETMGIIGG
+364 GETLGIIGG
-373 TGSGKSTLAN
+373 TGSGKSTFVN
-383 LIPRFYDASEGE
+383 LIPRFYDATKGQ
-395 VLVKGVDVKKY
+395 VLVNGVDVKKY
-406 GLEELRNM
+406 EIETLREK

-421 TVLFKGTLRSNMQWG
+421 TVLFKGSLRKNMQWG
-436 KENASDEDI
+436 KEKATDDEI
-445 EKALK
+445 IKALK

-456 FVSKLPGKLDFDV
+456 FVEKLPGKLDFDV
-469 SQGGK
+469 AQGGK

-488 ALVKHP
+488 ALVKQP

-518 REKTSDTTVVI
+518 KEQTRGMTVVI

-534 STIRNADKIIVLDE
+534 STIRNADKIVVFDE
-548 GKCAGIGTHK
+548 GECVGIGTHQ
-558 ELFDSCPE
+558 ELYKNCSE

-574 LSEEEAV
+574 LSAEEAV

>member
-1 MKGENILLRLA
+1 MLKLA
-12 RYLKHYRLQV
+12 RYLKYYKLQV

-29 LLEAIFELIVP
+29 LLEAVFELIVP

-52 NRDTGYIGQQGV
+52 NGDTNYIAKQGV
-64 LLVILGITGLLSAL
+64 LLVILGVTGLLSAL

-150 AIIMASTVSIKLS
+150 AMIMASTVSLKLS

-178 LIMSK
+178 IIMSK
-183 SVPFFKVIQKRLDR
+183 SVPFFKTIQKRLDR
-197 ISLLSRENLRGNR
+197 ISLISRENLRGNR
-210 VIRAFARQEEDEK
+210 VIRAFARQDEEEEK
-223 RFSHAAEE
+223 FSKAAQE
-231 LTNASISAGRI
+231 LTDASISAGRI

-255 VAIALII
+255 IAIALII
-262 WFGGINVNIGGLSQ
+262 WFGGMNVNIGELSQ

-304 RASASAA
+304 RASASAQ
-311 RINEIFDTQT
+311 RINEIFETKT
-321 TVKDDKKE
+321 SVTE
-329 EKPKAENDYAIEF
+329 EKAEKNPTAENDNAIEF

-352 EALKD
+352 EALKNV
-357 ITFSLKK
+357 TFSIKK
-364 GETMGIIGG
+364 GETLGIIGG
-373 TGSGKSTLAN
+373 TGSGKSTFVN
-383 LIPRFYDASEGE
+383 LIPRFYDATKGQ
-395 VLVKGVDVKKY
+395 VLVNGVDVKKY
-406 GLEELRNM
+406 EIETLREK

-421 TVLFKGTLRSNMQWG
+421 TVLFKGSLRKNMQWG
-436 KENASDEDI
+436 KEKATDQEI
-445 EKALK
+445 IKALK
-450 IAQSWD
+450 IAQSRD
-456 FVSKLPGKLDFDV
+456 FVEKLPGKLDFDV
-469 SQGGK
+469 AQGGK

-488 ALVKHP
+488 ALVKQP

-518 REKTSDTTVVI
+518 KEQTRGMTVVI

-534 STIRNADKIIVLDE
+534 STIRNADKIVVFDE
-548 GKCAGIGTHK
+548 GECVGIGTHQ
-558 ELFDSCPE
+558 ELYKNCSE

-574 LSEEEAV
+574 LSAEEAV

>member
-1 MKGENILLRLA
+1 MLKLA
-12 RYLKHYRLQV
+12 RYLKYYKLQV

-29 LLEAIFELIVP
+29 LLEAVFELIVP

-52 NRDTGYIGQQGV
+52 NGDTNYIAKQGV
-64 LLVILGITGLLSAL
+64 LLVILGVTGLLSAL

-150 AIIMASTVSIKLS
+150 AMIMASTVSLKLS

-178 LIMSK
+178 IIMSK
-183 SVPFFKVIQKRLDR
+183 SVPFFKTIQKRLDR
-197 ISLLSRENLRGNR
+197 ISLISRENLRGNR
-210 VIRAFARQEEDEK
+210 VIRAFARQDEEEEK
-223 RFSHAAEE
+223 FSKAAQE
-231 LTNASISAGRI
+231 LTDASISAGRI

-255 VAIALII
+255 IAIALII
-262 WFGGINVNIGGLSQ
+262 WFGGMNVNIGELSQ

-304 RASASAA
+304 RASASAQ
-311 RINEIFDTQT
+311 RINEIFETKT
-321 TVKDDKKE
+321 SVTE
-329 EKPKAENDYAIEF
+329 EKAEKNPTAENDNAIEF

-352 EALKD
+352 EALKNV
-357 ITFSLKK
+357 TFSIKK
-364 GETMGIIGG
+364 GETLGIIGG
-373 TGSGKSTLAN
+373 TGSGKSTFVN
-383 LIPRFYDASEGE
+383 LIPRFYDATKGQ
-395 VLVKGVDVKKY
+395 VLVNGIDVKKY
-406 GLEELRNM
+406 EIETLREK

-421 TVLFKGTLRSNMQWG
+421 TVLFKGSLRKNMQWG
-436 KENASDEDI
+436 KEKATDEEI
-445 EKALK
+445 IKALK

-469 SQGGK
+469 AQGGK

-488 ALVKHP
+488 ALVKQP
-494 DILILDDSFSAL
+494 DILILDDSFSTL

-518 REKTSDTTVVI
+518 KEQTRGMTVVI

-534 STIRNADKIIVLDE
+534 STIRNADKIVVLDE
-548 GKCAGIGTHK
+548 GECVGIGTHQ
-558 ELFDSCPE
+558 ELYKNCSE

-574 LSEEEAV
+574 LSAEEAV

>member
-1 MKGENILLRLA
+1 MLKLA
-12 RYLKHYRLQV
+12 RYLKYYKLQV

-29 LLEAIFELIVP
+29 LLEAVFELIVP
-40 LIMANIIDIGVK
+40 LIMANIIDIGVR
-52 NRDTGYIGQQGV
+52 NGDTNYIAKQGV
-64 LLVILGITGLLSAL
+64 LLVILGVTGLLSAL

-111 DKIGTPS
+111 EKIGTPS

-150 AIIMASTVSIKLS
+150 AMIMASTVSLKLS

-178 LIMSK
+178 IIMSK
-183 SVPFFKVIQKRLDR
+183 SVPFFKTIQKRLDR
-197 ISLLSRENLRGNR
+197 ISLISRENLRGNR
-210 VIRAFARQEEDEK
+210 VIRAFARQDEEEEK
-223 RFSHAAEE
+223 FSKAAQE
-231 LTNASISAGRI
+231 LTDASISAGRI

-255 VAIALII
+255 IAIALII
-262 WFGGINVNIGGLSQ
+262 WFGGMNVNIGELSQ

-304 RASASAA
+304 RASASAQ
-311 RINEIFDTQT
+311 RINEIFETKT
-321 TVKDDKKE
+321 SVTE
-329 EKPKAENDYAIEF
+329 EKAEKNPTAENDNAMEF

-352 EALKD
+352 EALKNV
-357 ITFSLKK
+357 TFSIKK
-364 GETMGIIGG
+364 GETLGIIGG
-373 TGSGKSTLAN
+373 TGSGKSTFVN
-383 LIPRFYDASEGE
+383 LIPRFYDATKGQ
-395 VLVKGVDVKKY
+395 VLVNGIDVKKY
-406 GLEELRNM
+406 GIETLREK

-421 TVLFKGTLRSNMQWG
+421 TVLFKGSLRKNMQWG
-436 KENASDEDI
+436 KEKATDEEI
-445 EKALK
+445 IKALK

-456 FVSKLPGKLDFDV
+456 FVEKLPGKLDFDV
-469 SQGGK
+469 AQGGK

-488 ALVKHP
+488 ALVKQP

-518 REKTSDTTVVI
+518 KEQTRGMTVVI

-534 STIRNADKIIVLDE
+534 STIRNADKIVVLDE
-548 GKCAGIGTHK
+548 GECVGIGTHQ
-558 ELFDSCPE
+558 ELYKNCSE

-574 LSEEEAV
+574 LSAEEAV

>member
-1 MKGENILLRLA
+1 MLKLA
-12 RYLKHYRLQV
+12 RYLKYYKLQV

-52 NRDTGYIGQQGV
+52 NGDTNYIAKQGV
-64 LLVILGITGLLSAL
+64 LLVILGVTGLLSAL

-150 AIIMASTVSIKLS
+150 AMIMASTVSLKLS

-178 LIMSK
+178 IIMSK
-183 SVPFFKVIQKRLDR
+183 SVPFFKTIQKRLDR
-197 ISLLSRENLRGNR
+197 ISLISRENLRGNR
-210 VIRAFARQEEDEK
+210 VIRAFARQDEEEEK
-223 RFSHAAEE
+223 FSKAAQE
-231 LTNASISAGRI
+231 LTDASISAGRI

-255 VAIALII
+255 IAIALII
-262 WFGGINVNIGGLSQ
+262 WFGGMNVNIGELSQ

-304 RASASAA
+304 RASASAQ
-311 RINEIFDTQT
+311 RINEIFETKT
-321 TVKDDKKE
+321 SVTE
-329 EKPKAENDYAIEF
+329 EKAEKNPTAENDNAIEF

-352 EALKD
+352 EALKNV
-357 ITFSLKK
+357 TFSIKK
-364 GETMGIIGG
+364 GETLGIIGG
-373 TGSGKSTLAN
+373 TGSGKSTFVN
-383 LIPRFYDASEGE
+383 LIPRFYDATKGQ
-395 VLVKGVDVKKY
+395 VLVNGIDVKKY
-406 GLEELRNM
+406 EIEKLREK

-421 TVLFKGTLRSNMQWG
+421 PVLFKGSLRKNMQWG
-436 KENASDEDI
+436 KEKATDEEI
-445 EKALK
+445 IKALK
-450 IAQSWD
+450 IARSWD
-456 FVSKLPGKLDFDV
+456 FVEKLPGKLDFDV
-469 SQGGK
+469 AQGGK

-488 ALVKHP
+488 ALVKQP

-518 REKTSDTTVVI
+518 KEQTRGMTVVI

-534 STIRNADKIIVLDE
+534 STIRNADKIVVLDE
-548 GKCAGIGTHK
+548 GECVGIGTHQ
-558 ELFDSCPE
+558 ELYKNCSE

-574 LSEEEAV
+574 LSAEEAV

>member
-1 MKGENILLRLA
+1 MLKLA
-12 RYLKHYRLQV
+12 RYLKYYKLQV

-29 LLEAIFELIVP
+29 LLEAVFELIVP
-40 LIMANIIDIGVK
+40 LIMANIIDIGVR
-52 NRDTGYIGQQGV
+52 NGDTNYIAKQGV
-64 LLVILGITGLLSAL
+64 LLVILGVTGLLSAL

-111 DKIGTPS
+111 EKIGTPS

-150 AIIMASTVSIKLS
+150 AMIMASTVSLKLS

-178 LIMSK
+178 IIMSK
-183 SVPFFKVIQKRLDR
+183 SVPFFKTIQKRLDR
-197 ISLLSRENLRGNR
+197 ISLISRENLRGNR
-210 VIRAFARQEEDEK
+210 VIRAFARQDEEEEK
-223 RFSHAAEE
+223 FSKAAQE
-231 LTNASISAGRI
+231 LTDASISAGRI

-255 VAIALII
+255 IAIALII
-262 WFGGINVNIGGLSQ
+262 WFGGMNVNIGELSQ

-304 RASASAA
+304 RASASAQ
-311 RINEIFDTQT
+311 RINEIFETKT
-321 TVKDDKKE
+321 SVTE
-329 EKPKAENDYAIEF
+329 EKAEKNPTAENDNAIEF

-352 EALKD
+352 EALKNV
-357 ITFSLKK
+357 TFSIKK
-364 GETMGIIGG
+364 GETLGIIGG
-373 TGSGKSTLAN
+373 TGSGKSTFVN
-383 LIPRFYDASEGE
+383 LIPRFYDATKGQ
-395 VLVKGVDVKKY
+395 VLVNGIDVKKY
-406 GLEELRNM
+406 GIETLREK

-421 TVLFKGTLRSNMQWG
+421 TVLFKGSLRKNMQWG
-436 KENASDEDI
+436 KEKATDEEI
-445 EKALK
+445 IKALK

-456 FVSKLPGKLDFDV
+456 FVEKLPGKLDFDV
-469 SQGGK
+469 AQGGK

-488 ALVKHP
+488 ALVKQP

-518 REKTSDTTVVI
+518 KEQTRGMTVVI

-534 STIRNADKIIVLDE
+534 STIRNADKIVVLDE
-548 GKCAGIGTHK
+548 GECVGIGTHQ
-558 ELFDSCPE
+558 ELYKNCSE

-574 LSEEEAV
+574 LSAEEAV

>member
-1 MKGENILLRLA
+1 MLKLA
-12 RYLKHYRLQV
+12 RYLKYYKLQV

-52 NRDTGYIGQQGV
+52 NGDTNYIAKQGV
-64 LLVILGITGLLSAL
+64 LLVILGVTGLLSAL

-111 DKIGTPS
+111 DIIGTPS

-150 AIIMASTVSIKLS
+150 AMIMASTVSLKLS

-178 LIMSK
+178 IIMSK
-183 SVPFFKVIQKRLDR
+183 SVPFFKTIQKRLDR
-197 ISLLSRENLRGNR
+197 ISLISRENLRGNR
-210 VIRAFARQEEDEK
+210 VIRAFARQDEEEEK
-223 RFSHAAEE
+223 FSKAAQE
-231 LTNASISAGRI
+231 LTDASISAGRI

-255 VAIALII
+255 IAIALII
-262 WFGGINVNIGGLSQ
+262 WFGGMNVNIGELSQ

-304 RASASAA
+304 RASASAQ
-311 RINEIFDTQT
+311 RINEIFETKT
-321 TVKDDKKE
+321 SVTE
-329 EKPKAENDYAIEF
+329 EKAEKNPTAENDNAIEF

-352 EALKD
+352 EALKNV
-357 ITFSLKK
+357 TFSIKK
-364 GETMGIIGG
+364 GETLGIIGG
-373 TGSGKSTLAN
+373 TGSGKSTFVN
-383 LIPRFYDASEGE
+383 LIPRFYDATKGQ
-395 VLVKGVDVKKY
+395 VLVNGVDVKKY
-406 GLEELRNM
+406 EIETLREK

-421 TVLFKGTLRSNMQWG
+421 TVLFKGSLRKNMQWG
-436 KENASDEDI
+436 KEKAIDEEI
-445 EKALK
+445 IKALK

-456 FVSKLPGKLDFDV
+456 FVEKLPGKLDFDV
-469 SQGGK
+469 AQGGK

-488 ALVKHP
+488 ALVKQP

-518 REKTSDTTVVI
+518 KEQTRGMTVVI

-534 STIRNADKIIVLDE
+534 STIRNADKIVVLDE
-548 GKCAGIGTHK
+548 GECVGIGTHQ
-558 ELFDSCPE
+558 ELYKNCSE

-574 LSEEEAV
+574 LSAEEAV

>member
-1 MKGENILLRLA
+1 MLKLA
-12 RYLKHYRLQV
+12 RYLKYYKLQV

-29 LLEAIFELIVP
+29 LLEAVFELIVP

-52 NRDTGYIGQQGV
+52 NGDTNYIAKQGV
-64 LLVILGITGLLSAL
+64 LLVILGVTGLLSAL

-150 AIIMASTVSIKLS
+150 AMIMASTVSLKLS

-178 LIMSK
+178 IIMSK
-183 SVPFFKVIQKRLDR
+183 SVPFFKTIQKRLDR
-197 ISLLSRENLRGNR
+197 ISLISRENLRGNR
-210 VIRAFARQEEDEK
+210 VIRAFARQDEEEEK
-223 RFSHAAEE
+223 FSKAAQE
-231 LTNASISAGRI
+231 LTDASISAGRI

-255 VAIALII
+255 IAIALII
-262 WFGGINVNIGGLSQ
+262 WFGGMNVNIGELSQ

-304 RASASAA
+304 RASASAQ
-311 RINEIFDTQT
+311 RINEIFETKT
-321 TVKDDKKE
+321 SVTE
-329 EKPKAENDYAIEF
+329 EKAEKNPTAENDNAIEF

-352 EALKD
+352 EALKNV
-357 ITFSLKK
+357 TFSIKK
-364 GETMGIIGG
+364 GETLGIIGG
-373 TGSGKSTLAN
+373 TGSGKSTFVN
-383 LIPRFYDASEGE
+383 LIPRFYDATKGQ
-395 VLVKGVDVKKY
+395 VLVNGVDVKKY
-406 GLEELRNM
+406 EIETLREK

-421 TVLFKGTLRSNMQWG
+421 TVLFKGSLRKNMQWG
-436 KENASDEDI
+436 KEKAIDEEI
-445 EKALK
+445 IKALK

-456 FVSKLPGKLDFDV
+456 FVEKLPGKLDFDV
-469 SQGGK
+469 AQGGK

-488 ALVKHP
+488 ALVKQP

-518 REKTSDTTVVI
+518 KEQTRGMTVVI

-534 STIRNADKIIVLDE
+534 STIRNADKIVVLDE
-548 GKCAGIGTHK
+548 GECVGIGTHQ
-558 ELFDSCPE
+558 ELYKNCSE

-574 LSEEEAV
+574 LSAEEAV

>member
-1 MKGENILLRLA
+1 MLKLA
-12 RYLKHYRLQV
+12 RYLKYYKLQV

-29 LLEAIFELIVP
+29 LLEAVFELIVP

-52 NRDTGYIGQQGV
+52 NGDTNYIAKQGV
-64 LLVILGITGLLSAL
+64 LLVILGVTGLLSAL

-111 DKIGTPS
+111 DNIGTPS

-150 AIIMASTVSIKLS
+150 AMIMASTVSLKLS

-178 LIMSK
+178 IIMSK
-183 SVPFFKVIQKRLDR
+183 SVPFFKTIQKRLDR
-197 ISLLSRENLRGNR
+197 ISLISRENLRGNR
-210 VIRAFARQEEDEK
+210 VIRAFARQDEEEE
-223 RFSHAAEE
+223 RFSKAAQE
-231 LTNASISAGRI
+231 LTDASISAGRI

-255 VAIALII
+255 IAIALII
-262 WFGGINVNIGGLSQ
+262 WFGGMNVNIGELSQ

-281 LVNYMTQIM
+281 LVNYMSQIM

-304 RASASAA
+304 RASASAQ
-311 RINEIFDTQT
+311 RINEIFETKT
-321 TVKDDKKE
+321 SVTE
-329 EKPKAENDYAIEF
+329 EKAEKNPTAENDNAIEF

-352 EALKD
+352 EALKNV
-357 ITFSLKK
+357 TFSIKK
-364 GETMGIIGG
+364 GETLGIIGG
-373 TGSGKSTLAN
+373 TGSGKSTFVN
-383 LIPRFYDASEGE
+383 LIPRFYDATKGQ
-395 VLVKGVDVKKY
+395 VLVNGIDVKKY
-406 GLEELRNM
+406 EIETLREK

-421 TVLFKGTLRSNMQWG
+421 TVLFKGSLRKNMQWG
-436 KENASDEDI
+436 KEKATDEEI
-445 EKALK
+445 IKALK

-456 FVSKLPGKLDFDV
+456 FVEKLPGKLVFDV
-469 SQGGK
+469 AQGGK

-488 ALVKHP
+488 ALVKQP

-518 REKTSDTTVVI
+518 KEQTRGMTVVI

-534 STIRNADKIIVLDE
+534 STIRNADKIVVLDE
-548 GKCAGIGTHK
+548 GECVGIGTHQ
-558 ELFDSCPE
+558 ELYKNCSE

-574 LSEEEAV
+574 LSAEEAV

>member
-1 MKGENILLRLA
+1 MLKLA
-12 RYLKHYRLQV
+12 RYLKYYKLQV

-29 LLEAIFELIVP
+29 LLEAVFELIVP

-52 NRDTGYIGQQGV
+52 NGDTNYIAKQGV
-64 LLVILGITGLLSAL
+64 LLVILGVTGLLSAL

-111 DKIGTPS
+111 DIIGTPS

-150 AIIMASTVSIKLS
+150 AMIMASTVSLKLS

-178 LIMSK
+178 IIMSK
-183 SVPFFKVIQKRLDR
+183 SVPFFKTIQKRLDR
-197 ISLLSRENLRGNR
+197 ISLISRENLRGNR
-210 VIRAFARQEEDEK
+210 VIRAFARQDEEEEK
-223 RFSHAAEE
+223 FSKAAQE
-231 LTNASISAGRI
+231 LTDASISAGRI

-255 VAIALII
+255 IAIALII
-262 WFGGINVNIGGLSQ
+262 WFGGMNVNIGELSQ

-304 RASASAA
+304 RASASAQ
-311 RINEIFDTQT
+311 RINEIFETKT
-321 TVKDDKKE
+321 SVTE
-329 EKPKAENDYAIEF
+329 EKAEKNPTAENDNAIEF

-352 EALKD
+352 EALKNV
-357 ITFSLKK
+357 TFSIKK
-364 GETMGIIGG
+364 GETLGIIGG
-373 TGSGKSTLAN
+373 TGSGKSTFVN
-383 LIPRFYDASEGE
+383 LIPRFYDATKGQ
-395 VLVKGVDVKKY
+395 VLVNGVDVKKY
-406 GLEELRNM
+406 EIETLRER

-421 TVLFKGTLRSNMQWG
+421 TVLFKGSLRKNMQWG
-436 KENASDEDI
+436 KEKATDDEI
-445 EKALK
+445 IKALK

-456 FVSKLPGKLDFDV
+456 FVEKLPGKLDFDV
-469 SQGGK
+469 AQGGK

-488 ALVKHP
+488 ALVKQP

-518 REKTSDTTVVI
+518 KEQTRDMTVVI

-534 STIRNADKIIVLDE
+534 STIRNADKIVVLDE
-548 GKCAGIGTHK
+548 GECVGIGTHQ
-558 ELFDSCPE
+558 ELYKNCSE

-574 LSEEEAV
+574 LSAEEAV

>member
-1 MKGENILLRLA
+1 M
-12 RYLKHYRLQV
+12 
-22 TIGPVFK
+22 FK

-52 NRDTGYIGQQGV
+52 NGDTNYIAKQGV
-64 LLVILGITGLLSAL
+64 LLVILGVTGLLSAL

-111 DKIGTPS
+111 DIIGTPS

-150 AIIMASTVSIKLS
+150 AMIMASTVSLKLS

-178 LIMSK
+178 IIMSK
-183 SVPFFKVIQKRLDR
+183 SVPFFKTIQKRLDR
-197 ISLLSRENLRGNR
+197 ISLISRENLRGNR
-210 VIRAFARQEEDEK
+210 VIRAFARQDEEEEK
-223 RFSHAAEE
+223 FSKAAQE
-231 LTNASISAGRI
+231 LTDASISAGRI

-255 VAIALII
+255 IAIALII
-262 WFGGINVNIGGLSQ
+262 WFGGMNVNIGELSQ

-304 RASASAA
+304 RASASAQ
-311 RINEIFDTQT
+311 RINEIFETKT
-321 TVKDDKKE
+321 SVTE
-329 EKPKAENDYAIEF
+329 EKAEKNPTAENDNAIEF

-352 EALKD
+352 EALKNV
-357 ITFSLKK
+357 TFSIKK
-364 GETMGIIGG
+364 GETLGIIGG
-373 TGSGKSTLAN
+373 TGSGKSTFVN
-383 LIPRFYDASEGE
+383 LIPRFYDATKGQ
-395 VLVKGVDVKKY
+395 VLVNGIDVKKY
-406 GLEELRNM
+406 GIETLREK

-421 TVLFKGTLRSNMQWG
+421 TVLFKGSLRKNMQWG
-436 KENASDEDI
+436 KEKATDEEI
-445 EKALK
+445 IKALK

-456 FVSKLPGKLDFDV
+456 FVSKHPGKLDFDV
-469 SQGGK
+469 AQGGK

-488 ALVKHP
+488 ALVKQP

-518 REKTSDTTVVI
+518 KEQTRGMTVVI

-534 STIRNADKIIVLDE
+534 STIRNADKIVVLDE
-548 GKCAGIGTHK
+548 GECVGIGTHQ
-558 ELFDSCPE
+558 ELYKNCSE

-574 LSEEEAV
+574 LSAEEAV

>member
-1 MKGENILLRLA
+1 MLKLA
-12 RYLKHYRLQV
+12 RYLKYYKLQV

-52 NRDTGYIGQQGV
+52 NGDTNYIAKQGV
-64 LLVILGITGLLSAL
+64 LLVILGVTGLLSAL

-150 AIIMASTVSIKLS
+150 AMIMASTVSLKLS

-178 LIMSK
+178 IIMSK
-183 SVPFFKVIQKRLDR
+183 SVPFFKTIQKRLDR
-197 ISLLSRENLRGNR
+197 ISLISRENLRGNR
-210 VIRAFARQEEDEK
+210 VIRAFARQDEEEEK
-223 RFSHAAEE
+223 FSKAAQE
-231 LTNASISAGRI
+231 LTDASISAGRI

-255 VAIALII
+255 IAIALII
-262 WFGGINVNIGGLSQ
+262 WFGGMNVNIGELSQ

-304 RASASAA
+304 RASASAQ
-311 RINEIFDTQT
+311 RINEIFETKT
-321 TVKDDKKE
+321 SVTE
-329 EKPKAENDYAIEF
+329 EKAEKNPTAENDNAIEF

-352 EALKD
+352 EALKNV
-357 ITFSLKK
+357 TFSIKK
-364 GETMGIIGG
+364 GETLGIIGG
-373 TGSGKSTLAN
+373 TGSGKSTFVN
-383 LIPRFYDASEGE
+383 LIPRFYDATKGQ
-395 VLVKGVDVKKY
+395 VLVNGIDVKKY
-406 GLEELRNM
+406 EIETLREK

-421 TVLFKGTLRSNMQWG
+421 TVLFKGSLRKNMQWG
-436 KENASDEDI
+436 KEKATDEEI
-445 EKALK
+445 IKALK
-450 IAQSWD
+450 IARSWD
-456 FVSKLPGKLDFDV
+456 FVEKLPGKLDFDV
-469 SQGGK
+469 AQGGK

-488 ALVKHP
+488 ALVKQP

-518 REKTSDTTVVI
+518 KEQTRGMTVVI

-534 STIRNADKIIVLDE
+534 STIRNADKIVVLDE
-548 GKCAGIGTHK
+548 GECVGIGTHQ
-558 ELFDSCPE
+558 ELYKNCSE

-574 LSEEEAV
+574 LSAEEAV

>member
-1 MKGENILLRLA
+1 MLKLA
-12 RYLKHYRLQV
+12 RYLKYYKLQV

-29 LLEAIFELIVP
+29 LLEAVFELIVP

-52 NRDTGYIGQQGV
+52 NGDTNYIAKQGV
-64 LLVILGITGLLSAL
+64 LLVILGVTGLLSAL

-150 AIIMASTVSIKLS
+150 AMIMASTVSLKLS

-178 LIMSK
+178 IIMSK
-183 SVPFFKVIQKRLDR
+183 SVPFFKTIQKRLDR
-197 ISLLSRENLRGNR
+197 ISLISRENLRGNR
-210 VIRAFARQEEDEK
+210 VIRAFARQDEEEEK
-223 RFSHAAEE
+223 FSKAAQE
-231 LTNASISAGRI
+231 LTDASISAGRI

-255 VAIALII
+255 IAIALII
-262 WFGGINVNIGGLSQ
+262 WFGGMNVNIGELSQ

-304 RASASAA
+304 RASASAQ
-311 RINEIFDTQT
+311 RINEIFETKT
-321 TVKDDKKE
+321 SVTE
-329 EKPKAENDYAIEF
+329 EKAEKNPTAENDNAIEF

-352 EALKD
+352 EALKNV
-357 ITFSLKK
+357 TFSIKK
-364 GETMGIIGG
+364 GETLGIIGG
-373 TGSGKSTLAN
+373 TGSGKSTFVN
-383 LIPRFYDASEGE
+383 LIPRFYDATKGQ
-395 VLVKGVDVKKY
+395 VLVNGIDVKKY
-406 GLEELRNM
+406 EIETLREK

-421 TVLFKGTLRSNMQWG
+421 TVLFKGSLRKNMQWG
-436 KENASDEDI
+436 KEKATDEEI
-445 EKALK
+445 IKALK
-450 IAQSWD
+450 IAQSRD

-469 SQGGK
+469 AQGGK

-488 ALVKHP
+488 ALVKQP

-518 REKTSDTTVVI
+518 KEQTRGMTVVI

-534 STIRNADKIIVLDE
+534 STIRNADKIVVLDE
-548 GKCAGIGTHK
+548 GECVGIGTHQ
-558 ELFDSCPE
+558 ELYKNCSE

-574 LSEEEAV
+574 LSAEEAV

>member
-1 MKGENILLRLA
+1 MLKLA
-12 RYLKHYRLQV
+12 RYLKYYKLQV

-29 LLEAIFELIVP
+29 LLEAVFELIVP

-52 NRDTGYIGQQGV
+52 NGDTNYIAKQGV
-64 LLVILGITGLLSAL
+64 LLVILGVTGLLSAL

-150 AIIMASTVSIKLS
+150 AMIMASTVSLKLS

-178 LIMSK
+178 IIMSK
-183 SVPFFKVIQKRLDR
+183 SVPFFKTIQKRLDR
-197 ISLLSRENLRGNR
+197 ISLISRENLRGNR
-210 VIRAFARQEEDEK
+210 VIRAFARQDEEEEK
-223 RFSHAAEE
+223 FSKAAQE
-231 LTNASISAGRI
+231 LTDASISAGRI

-255 VAIALII
+255 IAIALII
-262 WFGGINVNIGGLSQ
+262 WFGGMNVNIGELSQ

-304 RASASAA
+304 RASASAQ
-311 RINEIFDTQT
+311 RINEIFETKT
-321 TVKDDKKE
+321 SVTE
-329 EKPKAENDYAIEF
+329 EKAEKNPTAENDNAIEF

-352 EALKD
+352 EALKNV
-357 ITFSLKK
+357 TFSIKK
-364 GETMGIIGG
+364 GETLGIIGG
-373 TGSGKSTLAN
+373 TGSGKSTFVN
-383 LIPRFYDASEGE
+383 LIPRFYNATKGQ
-395 VLVKGVDVKKY
+395 VLVNGIDVKKY
-406 GLEELRNM
+406 EIETLRER

-421 TVLFKGTLRSNMQWG
+421 TVLFKGSLRKNMQWG
-436 KENASDEDI
+436 KEKAIDEEI
-445 EKALK
+445 IKALK

-456 FVSKLPGKLDFDV
+456 FVEKLPGKLDFDV
-469 SQGGK
+469 AQGGK

-488 ALVKHP
+488 ALVKQP

-518 REKTSDTTVVI
+518 KEQTRGMTVVI

-534 STIRNADKIIVLDE
+534 STIRNADKIVVLDE
-548 GKCAGIGTHK
+548 GECVGIGTHQ
-558 ELFDSCPE
+558 ELYKNCSE

-574 LSEEEAV
+574 LSAEEAV

>member
-1 MKGENILLRLA
+1 MLKLA
-12 RYLKHYRLQV
+12 RYLKYYKLQV

-29 LLEAIFELIVP
+29 LLEAVFELIVP

-52 NRDTGYIGQQGV
+52 NGDTGYIAKQGV
-64 LLVILGITGLLSAL
+64 LLVILGVTGLLSAL

-111 DKIGTPS
+111 DIIGTPS

-150 AIIMASTVSIKLS
+150 AMIMASTVSLKLS

-178 LIMSK
+178 IIMSK
-183 SVPFFKVIQKRLDR
+183 SVPFFKTIQKRLDR
-197 ISLLSRENLRGNR
+197 ISLISRENLRGNR
-210 VIRAFARQEEDEK
+210 VIRAFARQGEEEEK
-223 RFSHAAEE
+223 FSKAAQE
-231 LTNASISAGRI
+231 LTDASISAGRI

-255 VAIALII
+255 IAIALII
-262 WFGGINVNIGGLSQ
+262 WFGGMNVNMGELSQ

-304 RASASAA
+304 RASASAQ
-311 RINEIFDTQT
+311 RINEIFETKT
-321 TVKDDKKE
+321 SVTEEEAEKD
-329 EKPKAENDYAIEF
+329 PTAENDNAIEF

-352 EALKD
+352 EALKNV
-357 ITFSLKK
+357 TFSIKK
-364 GETMGIIGG
+364 GETLGIIGG
-373 TGSGKSTLAN
+373 TGSGKSTFVN
-383 LIPRFYDASEGE
+383 LIPRFYDATKGQ
-395 VLVKGVDVKKY
+395 VLVNGVDVKKY
-406 GLEELRNM
+406 EIETLREK

-421 TVLFKGTLRSNMQWG
+421 TVLFKGSLRKNMQWG
-436 KENASDEDI
+436 KEKATDDEI
-445 EKALK
+445 IKALK

-456 FVSKLPGKLDFDV
+456 FVEKLPGKLDFDV
-469 SQGGK
+469 AQGGK

-488 ALVKHP
+488 ALVKQP

-518 REKTSDTTVVI
+518 KEQTEGMTVVI

-534 STIRNADKIIVLDE
+534 STIRNADKIVVLDE
-548 GKCAGIGTHK
+548 GECVGIGTHQ
-558 ELFDSCPE
+558 ELYKNCSE

-574 LSEEEAV
+574 LSAEEAV

>member
-1 MKGENILLRLA
+1 MLKLA
-12 RYLKHYRLQV
+12 RYLKYYKLQV

-29 LLEAIFELIVP
+29 LLEAVFELIVP

-52 NRDTGYIGQQGV
+52 NGDTNYIAKQGV
-64 LLVILGITGLLSAL
+64 LLVILGVTGLLSAL

-150 AIIMASTVSIKLS
+150 AMIMASTVSLKLS

-178 LIMSK
+178 IIMSK
-183 SVPFFKVIQKRLDR
+183 SVPFFKTIQKRLDR
-197 ISLLSRENLRGNR
+197 ISLISRENLRGNR
-210 VIRAFARQEEDEK
+210 VIRAFARQDEEEEK
-223 RFSHAAEE
+223 FSKAAQE
-231 LTNASISAGRI
+231 LTDASISAGRI

-255 VAIALII
+255 IAIALII
-262 WFGGINVNIGGLSQ
+262 WFGGMNVNIGELSQ

-304 RASASAA
+304 RASASAQ
-311 RINEIFDTQT
+311 RINEIFETKT
-321 TVKDDKKE
+321 SVTE
-329 EKPKAENDYAIEF
+329 EKAEKNPTAENDNAIEF

-352 EALKD
+352 EALKNV
-357 ITFSLKK
+357 TFSIKK
-364 GETMGIIGG
+364 GETLGIIGG
-373 TGSGKSTLAN
+373 TGSGKSTFVN
-383 LIPRFYDASEGE
+383 LIPRFYDATKGQ
-395 VLVKGVDVKKY
+395 VLVNGIDVKKY
-406 GLEELRNM
+406 EIETLREK

-421 TVLFKGTLRSNMQWG
+421 TVLFKGSLRKNMQWG
-436 KENASDEDI
+436 KEKATDEEI
-445 EKALK
+445 IKALK

-456 FVSKLPGKLDFDV
+456 FVEKLPGKLVFDV
-469 SQGGK
+469 AQGGK

-488 ALVKHP
+488 ALVKQP

-518 REKTSDTTVVI
+518 KEQTRGMTVVI

-534 STIRNADKIIVLDE
+534 STIRNADKIVVLDE
-548 GKCAGIGTHK
+548 GECVGIGTHQ
-558 ELFDSCPE
+558 ELYKNCSE

-574 LSEEEAV
+574 LSAEEAV

>member
-1 MKGENILLRLA
+1 MLKLA
-12 RYLKHYRLQV
+12 RYLKYYKLQV

-52 NRDTGYIGQQGV
+52 NGDTNYIAKQGV
-64 LLVILGITGLLSAL
+64 LLVILGVTGLLSAL

-150 AIIMASTVSIKLS
+150 AMIMASTVSLKLS

-178 LIMSK
+178 IIMSK
-183 SVPFFKVIQKRLDR
+183 SVPFFKTIQKRLDR
-197 ISLLSRENLRGNR
+197 ISLISRENLRGNR
-210 VIRAFARQEEDEK
+210 VIRAFARQDEEEEK
-223 RFSHAAEE
+223 FSKAAQE
-231 LTNASISAGRI
+231 LTDASISAGRI

-255 VAIALII
+255 IAIALII
-262 WFGGINVNIGGLSQ
+262 WFGGMNVNIGDLSQ

-304 RASASAA
+304 RASASAQ
-311 RINEIFDTQT
+311 RINEIFETKT
-321 TVKDDKKE
+321 SVTE
-329 EKPKAENDYAIEF
+329 EKAEKNPTAENDNAIEF

-352 EALKD
+352 EALKNV
-357 ITFSLKK
+357 TFSIKK
-364 GETMGIIGG
+364 GETLGIIGG
-373 TGSGKSTLAN
+373 TGSGKSTFVN
-383 LIPRFYDASEGE
+383 LIPRFYDATKGQ
-395 VLVKGVDVKKY
+395 VLVNGVDVKKY
-406 GLEELRNM
+406 EIETLREK

-421 TVLFKGTLRSNMQWG
+421 TVLFKGSLRKNMQWG
-436 KENASDEDI
+436 KEKAIDQEI
-445 EKALK
+445 IKALK

-456 FVSKLPGKLDFDV
+456 FVEKLPGKLDFDV
-469 SQGGK
+469 AQGGK

-488 ALVKHP
+488 ALVKQP

-518 REKTSDTTVVI
+518 KEQTRDMTVVI

-534 STIRNADKIIVLDE
+534 STIRNADKIVVLDE
-548 GKCAGIGTHK
+548 GECVGIGTHQ
-558 ELFDSCPE
+558 ELYKNCSE

-574 LSEEEAV
+574 LSAEEAV

>member
-1 MKGENILLRLA
+1 MLKLA
-12 RYLKHYRLQV
+12 RYLKYYKLQV

-29 LLEAIFELIVP
+29 LLEAVFELIVP

-52 NRDTGYIGQQGV
+52 NGDTNYIAKQGV
-64 LLVILGITGLLSAL
+64 LLVILGVTGLLSAL

-150 AIIMASTVSIKLS
+150 AMIMASTVSLKLS

-178 LIMSK
+178 IIMSK
-183 SVPFFKVIQKRLDR
+183 SVPFFKTIQKRLDR
-197 ISLLSRENLRGNR
+197 ISLISRENLRGNR
-210 VIRAFARQEEDEK
+210 VIRAFARQDEEEE
-223 RFSHAAEE
+223 RFSKAAQE
-231 LTNASISAGRI
+231 LTDASISAGRI

-255 VAIALII
+255 IAIALII
-262 WFGGINVNIGGLSQ
+262 WFGGMNVNIGELSQ

-304 RASASAA
+304 RASASAQ
-311 RINEIFDTQT
+311 RINEILETKT
-321 TVKDDKKE
+321 SVTE
-329 EKPKAENDYAIEF
+329 EKAEKNPTAENDNAIEF

-352 EALKD
+352 EALKNV
-357 ITFSLKK
+357 TFSIKK
-364 GETMGIIGG
+364 GETLGIIGG
-373 TGSGKSTLAN
+373 TGSGKSTFVN
-383 LIPRFYDASEGE
+383 LIPRFYDATKGQ
-395 VLVKGVDVKKY
+395 VLVNGIDVKKY
-406 GLEELRNM
+406 GIETLREK

-421 TVLFKGTLRSNMQWG
+421 TVLFKGSLRKNMQWG
-436 KENASDEDI
+436 KEKATDEEI
-445 EKALK
+445 IKALK

-469 SQGGK
+469 AQGGK

-488 ALVKHP
+488 ALVKQP

-518 REKTSDTTVVI
+518 KEQTRGMTVVI

-534 STIRNADKIIVLDE
+534 STIRNADKIVVLDE
-548 GKCAGIGTHK
+548 GECVGIGTHQ
-558 ELFDSCPE
+558 ELYKNCSE

-574 LSEEEAV
+574 LSAEEAV